1 MNEDILERIAVALEK
16 IADLMEAEDQRRRRR
31 TINEMNEK
39 RQQDRVDRKNKRQS
53 LPKVDPSKV
62 NKTK

>member
-1 MNEDILERIAVALEK
+1 MNEDILERIAIALEK

>member
-1 MNEDILERIAVALEK
+1 MNENILERIAVALEK

-39 RQQDRVDRKNKRQS
+39 RQQNRVNRKNKRQH

>member
-1 MNEDILERIAVALEK
+1 MNEETLDRIATALEK
-16 IADLMEAEDQRRRRR
+16 IAEFMEAEDQRRRRR

-39 RQQDRVDRKNKRQS
+39 RQLNRSDRKNKRQS
-53 LPKVDPSKV
+53 LPKVDPTRV